1 MIWNFSF
8 SKNIFC
14 RGLDIRVAQVVE
26 ADAAQAVS
34 LQHEAEVARQ
44 VFRLHP
50 AAHLVDADVAFVAAD
65 VRIPA

>member
-1 MIWNFSF
+1 M
-8 SKNIFC
+8 K
-14 RGLDIRVAQVVE
+14 
-26 ADAAQAVS
+26 ADVSQAVS